1 MSHDREQRIG
11 DALSSLVDTLIPVI
25 DGEDDAVADERH
37 DNALDLAKN
46 LLERCES
53 FYMRL
58 HLLIKLTMHLKSCS
72 SIRSR
77 GC

>member
-11 DALSSLVDTLIPVI
+11 DALSSLVDTLIPII

-46 LLERCES
+46 LLERYGS
-53 FYMRL
+53 L
-58 HLLIKLTMHLKSCS
+58 HRPVHQIS
-72 SIRSR
+72 S
-77 GC
+77 